1 MRITVIKENFSVIKD
16 FTILGFMGENNA
28 RVIEVNQP
36 EVEGA
41 DTYRLRFEYQDGVIY
56 DVPIEN
62 GMVTVTGSLLREVG
76 KVNCQW
82 IATKAVDDSYELV
95 AKSQVFSLSV
105 EPSIED
111 SATPIPSPEIATDA
125 LARMQETVAQAENCV
140 ADAQIAVAQAE
151 TIAQD
156 VDEAVSEVKSTTDKV
171 ANNSKILSEIYVK
184 SDIEYEIIE
193 GRNVTFSGS
202 SYIDGDDSCF
212 TVYVKIPDKPFG
224 CIYCTGRNATVV
236 YQYNGQTYD
245 TPTLICD
252 KDKNILGRAGSTDKN
267 KTLTCFGSGSL
278 SKYENPEYFAVT
290 YLNGTEFEINLYS
303 ADAVNKPFI
312 PVAETELGEDFL
324 IKGKNLISDFV
335 NAIWDYTA
343 SRWKYYTYTHSN
355 FFEVENGKTY
365 YHNSTYIYL
374 LYFDENYS
382 YVSKSGNFKNGTTV
396 ELADNIKYAVA
407 YKTNENLP
415 ENFWFSD
422 EDLSRKMS
430 TPTKVVNPKYFEVEL
445 DRKHMKN
452 WYNGKRASFMGD
464 SLTANGTGGVYIT
477 DLNDYFGFSNVTKT
491 AIGGTYVSG
500 EGNSFGGAFWQ
511 DSRVNAVDI
520 DSDVIFIM
528 GGTNDANNN
537 VSLGDNDISNCDTNT
552 FYGAY
557 NVLISKLIYKFYKL
571 EAGYY
576 SDIDYSGVTQVETAK
591 PVKIFLITPPYML
604 SGEVSYKKIHTFA
617 EAVVN
622 IGKRLGCP
630 VCDIRANSDVNLF
643 LADYYAGYRNNNPE
657 PDFVHLSSEAHHHW
671 ASVIIGKMLEV
682 EPIW

>member
-95 AKSQVFSLSV
+95 AKSQVFGLCV
-105 EPSIED
+105 EPSIDD

-156 VDEAVSEVKSTTDKV
+156 VEEAVNEVKSTTDRV
-171 ANNSKILSEIYVK
+171 ADNTEILNRIYVD
-184 SDIEYEIIE
+184 SDLSYEIVE

-224 CIYCTGRNATVV
+224 CIYCTGRNATTV
-236 YQYNGQTYD
+236 YYGKTYN
-245 TPTLICD
+245 TPTFICD
-252 KDKNILGRAGSTDKN
+252 KDKNILGTAGNTN
-267 KTLTCFGSGSL
+267 VLTVFGSKSL
-278 SKYENPEYFAVT
+278 SNYEAPAYFAVT
-290 YLNGTEFEINLYS
+290 YSIDTTKFEINLHS
-303 ADAVNKPFI
+303 ADAINEPFI

-335 NAIWDYTA
+335 NVIWDYTR
-343 SRWKYYTYTHSN
+343 SYWKYYQYTHSN

-382 YVSKSGNFKNGTTV
+382 YISNSGLIPNGTTLEIAENV
-396 ELADNIKYAVA
+396 KYAVA
-407 YKTNENLP
+407 YKTGENLP
-415 ENFWFSD
+415 EDFWFS
-422 EDLSRKMS
+422 ETDLRGNKY
-430 TPTKVVNPKYFEVEL
+430 TPARIIKPEYVDLTDIDKKQINS
-445 DRKHMKN
+445 

-464 SLTANGTGGVYIT
+464 SITANGTGGVYIT
-477 DLNDYFGFSNVTKT
+477 DLDDYFGFSNWTKT

-500 EGNSFGGAFWQ
+500 EGNSFGAAFWQ
-511 DSRVNAVDI
+511 DDRVNAVDL
-520 DSDVIFIM
+520 DSDIIFIM

-537 VSLGDNDISNCDTNT
+537 VSLGDNDISNCDTDT

-571 EAGYY
+571 ETGYY
-576 SDIDYSGVTQVETAK
+576 ADIDYSGVTQVETAK

-604 SGEVSYKKIHTFA
+604 SSERQYEKTPSFA
-617 EAVVN
+617 EAVVE

-630 VCDIRANSDVNLF
+630 VCDTRANSDINLF

-657 PDFVHLSSEAHHHW
+657 PDYVHLSEEAHHHW